1 MRKPVFILAAALIC
15 LASTVLTASAEST
28 KTVKLELSPTAAF
41 AVENLAGTMRVVAGT
56 GSQVVAVATIHAED
70 DRVMGMSGFEQ
81 VTGESGRPTLRVIY
95 PIDDYATFRYPRND
109 SGSWLGRMFGGSSTT
124 TKYAGR
130 KVKVSESSGVLLY
143 ADVEVQL
150 PRRSVEGSFR
160 NVVGHIEGRGV
171 EGTLTF
177 DTGSGN
183 VTLEDLR
190 GTLTA
195 DTGSGDIK
203 ALDLEGSFS
212 GDTGSGNIELTDFE
226 GEKTSCE
233 TGSGDIFIKSAEAA
247 RIDADTGSGDITISE
262 SEVEVLLAD
271 TGSGDILLEA
281 GGARLAEVS
290 ADTGSGDVTLRLG
303 PDASFEAMARLG
315 SGDIENRYSDA
326 EPIVRNKE
334 VVGYRRG
341 GAKTRIKVDT
351 GSGDL
356 LLEPGS

>member
-1 MRKPVFILAAALIC
+1 MRKPVLTLVAALFC
-15 LASTVLTASAEST
+15 LASAVLTASAEST
-28 KTVKLELSPTAAF
+28 KTVKLELSPTEAF

-56 GSQVVAVATIHAED
+56 GSQVVAVATIHAES
-70 DRVMGMSGFEQ
+70 DRVMEMSGFER
-81 VTGESGRPTLRVIY
+81 VTGESGLPTLRVIY
-95 PIDDYATFRYPRND
+95 PIDDYATFRYPRMGSD
-109 SGSWLGRMFGGSSTT
+109 SWLGRVFGSHGTT
-124 TKYAGR
+124 TKYAGQ
-130 KVKVSESSGVLLY
+130 KVKVSGSQGVLLY

-150 PRRSVEGSFR
+150 PRRSVEGTFR
-160 NVVGHIEGRGV
+160 NVVGEIEGRDV
-171 EGTLTF
+171 EGVLKF
-177 DTGSGN
+177 DTGSGH

-203 ALDLEGSFS
+203 ALDMEGAFS
-212 GDTGSGNIELTDFE
+212 GDTGSGNIELTNFK
-226 GEKTSCE
+226 GEKISCD
-233 TGSGDIFIKSAEAA
+233 TGSGDILIKSAEAA
-247 RIDADTGSGDITISE
+247 RIDADTGSGDINISE

-281 GGARLAEVS
+281 GGTRLTEVS

-303 PDASFEAMARLG
+303 PDASFEAMASLG

-326 EPIVRNKE
+326 EPIVRKRE

-341 GAKTRIKVDT
+341 GAKIRIQVDT

-356 LLEPGS
+356 ILEPGS